1 MTRDEYEARK
11 RRLEDELRSGMELL
25 QAAFQ
30 TQFRALEMVW
40 MGASGE
46 PVSIPQAAPAPAAA
60 PPPVAPEA
68 KRPRRSVGEVYT
80 DLLTALAEPP
90 GDLRPRGYLPRDR
103 LRARPRR
110 SLPAPEGA
118 GPGRDSPGR
127 GPRRRAKVHEV
138 QTGLSATF
146 HRVPPTFPKLP
157 DPFHPRVETFHPARE

>member
-60 PPPVAPEA
+60 PPPEAPEA

-80 DLLTALAEPP
+80 DLLTALP
-90 GDLRPRGYLPRDR
+90 
-103 LRARPRR
+103 
-110 SLPAPEGA
+110 SLPEIFDRGDICRAIGYEPDRVALYRLLRELVQDGKLRVQVRGEGRKA
-118 GPGRDSPGR
+118 TKY
-127 GPRRRAKVHEV
+127 RRA
-138 QTGLSATF
+138 
-146 HRVPPTFPKLP
+146 
-157 DPFHPRVETFHPARE
+157 